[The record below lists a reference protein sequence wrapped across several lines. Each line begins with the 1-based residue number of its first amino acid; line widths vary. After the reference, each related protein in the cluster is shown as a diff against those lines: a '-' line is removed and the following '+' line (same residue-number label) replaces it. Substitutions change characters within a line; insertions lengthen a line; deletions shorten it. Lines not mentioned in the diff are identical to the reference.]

1 MKHSPKLETFWDSL
15 QINHVLWQWLLYKL
29 RVNLITVSV
38 YICMIHGKLPKLCWK
53 VHCLQIPQPPPY
65 NATMIVLP
73 AFLLLF
79 CWVWKSDFG
88 LVFPPETQ
96 KLTLGPPYLCLLCWQ
111 RNNSSST
118 MKNYSN
124 SVPQKGTNHFPE
136 TKLKVIGQCS
146 LIDSSIQLWWRNS
159 VSKT

>member
-1 MKHSPKLETFWDSL
+1 MKHSVRLETFWDSL
-15 QINHVLWQWLLYKL
+15 QINHVLWQWLLCKL

-65 NATMIVLP
+65 NVTMIVLP

-96 KLTLGPPYLCLLCWQ
+96 KLTLGPPYLWGSGTNPHGYHGQTIYFPFCSPYSLL
-111 RNNSSST
+111 
-118 MKNYSN
+118 YSN
-124 SVPQKGTNHFPE
+124 PTFEGRGHHYPPPNWAE
-136 TKLKVIGQCS
+136 
-146 LIDSSIQLWWRNS
+146 D
-159 VSKT
+159 